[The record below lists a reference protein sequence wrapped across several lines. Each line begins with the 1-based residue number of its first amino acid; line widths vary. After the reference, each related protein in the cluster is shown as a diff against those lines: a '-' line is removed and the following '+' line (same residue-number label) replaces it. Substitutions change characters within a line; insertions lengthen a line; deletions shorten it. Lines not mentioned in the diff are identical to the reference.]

1 MKKSYENPTVEILT
15 IDEVEIQTAEV
26 SNVTYWWGQDPNDPS
41 SLL

>member
-26 SNVTYWWGQDPNDPS
+26 SNVIHWWGQDPNDPS